1 MVRLLLILS
10 VLIAAD
16 KNDGDIEKA
25 RPLEG
30 LAKAGVGAVLSSIL
44 ETPCSV
50 GGVQLNLRQQF
61 LELSDLKIAN
71 PKKFSEGDAIA
82 VKKVRV
88 EADPK
93 VLFSDEPAIRLIQ
106 VSGATVNAE
115 QSLSQGLN
123 LKKLLDNAKGSG
135 KDSKSHKGGSKKKW
149 RIEKAVLDDATAN
162 ITTEMP
168 LRKTA
173 QKKIGYL
180 EMTFGGKDN
189 QGVPAD
195 EAMTQV
201 LQTLIDK
208 LGLFQDGGVA
218 PLVNLLGR

>member
-1 MVRLLLILS
+1 MVRFLLILS
-10 VLIAAD
+10 ALIAAD
-16 KNDGDIEKA
+16 KNDGDAEKA

-30 LAKAGVGAVLSSIL
+30 LAKAGVGAVLSNIL

-50 GGVQLNLRQQF
+50 GGVQLKLREQF

-82 VKKVRV
+82 VKKIRV

-93 VLFSDEPAIRLIQ
+93 VLFSEEPAIRLIQ

-115 QSLSQGLN
+115 QTLSNGMN
-123 LKKLLDNAKGSG
+123 LKKLMENAERSKKG
-135 KDSKSHKGGSKKKW
+135 KAAKERPKKKW
-149 RIEKAVLDDATAN
+149 RIEKAVLDDCTAN

-168 LRKTA
+168 LRKTM
-173 QKKIGYL
+173 QKTIDHL
-180 EMTFGGKDN
+180 EMSFGGKDN

-208 LGLFQDGGVA
+208 LGLFQEGGVA